1 MHLHRSPSVPAWRR
15 AWFLSGGWRFTL
27 VVLAAGAALR
37 LWAIHAH
44 PQIQGD
50 SLLYGD
56 IAVNWLT
63 HGIYGR
69 SVGHASGLTTI
80 QPTLLR
86 LPGYPAFLALCFAL
100 FGLANYRAVLYLQ
113 AVIDLATCLLIA
125 GLAGKICGQ
134 RAARVALLLAAL
146 CPFTANYAAS
156 PLTETLSIF
165 CVALGFRALAAV
177 LEGPR
182 LTPRLIWTVLLIFS
196 WSYAALLRP
205 DGALLAVVLW
215 VALIVYGRRGLGLAA
230 SLRLALAAGLLSV
243 LPFAAWTLRNWHTF
257 HVFQP
262 LAPRYATDPG
272 EFGAPGFVRWVRTLS
287 GDFTSTNE
295 IYWNGNS
302 DAIDPGN
309 LPARAFDN
317 AGQSEQTRRL
327 LDDYN
332 AITTLTP
339 ELDAR
344 FDLLARERI
353 RAHPFRY
360 YVTLPL
366 LRLADMWLRPRVET
380 LNAQLR
386 WWRYAQHPGETRVAI
401 FYGALNLA
409 YLVAALLG
417 MLRWPRLAGAML
429 ALIILRSL
437 LLATI
442 EAPEPRYTL
451 ECFPLLIAFAA
462 VAIASCDG
470 QEPRRI

>member
-1 MHLHRSPSVPAWRR
+1 MRLSRSSSVPAWLR
-15 AWFLSGGWRFTL
+15 ACFLQPSFLYTL

-37 LWAIHAH
+37 LWWIHVH

-50 SLLYGD
+50 SLVYGD
-56 IAVNWLT
+56 IATNWLT
-63 HGIYGR
+63 NGVYGH
-69 SVGHASGLTTI
+69 SVGSASGLTTI

-86 LPGYPAFLALCFAL
+86 LPGYPAFLAICFAI
-100 FGLANYRAVLYLQ
+100 FGVGNYRAVLYLQ
-113 AVIDLATCLLIA
+113 AVIDLITCLLIA
-125 GLAGKICGQ
+125 GLAGKICGR
-134 RAARVALLLAAL
+134 RAAGVALPLAAL
-146 CPFTANYAAS
+146 CPFTATYTAS

-165 CVALGFRALAAV
+165 CVALGFHALASV
-177 LEGPR
+177 LQGR
-182 LTPRLIWTVLLIFS
+182 HLVWTALLIFS

-205 DGALLAVVLW
+205 DGALLAVVLGA
-215 VALIVYGRRGLGLAA
+215 ALIVYGRDTLGLAY
-230 SLRLALAAGLLSV
+230 SLRLALFAGLIAV

-272 EFGAPGFVRWVRTLS
+272 EFGSPGFVRWVRTFTV
-287 GDFTSTNE
+287 DFASTTE

-302 DAIDPGN
+302 DSIDPGN
-309 LPARAFDN
+309 LPARAFDD
-317 AGQSEQTRRL
+317 AEQYEQTRRL

-332 AITTLTP
+332 STTTLTP
-339 ELDAR
+339 QLDAR
-344 FDLLARERI
+344 FALLARERI

-380 LNAQLR
+380 LNGSPR
-386 WWRYAQHPGETRVAI
+386 WWQYAQHPRETRVAI

-417 MLRWPRLAGAML
+417 ALRWPRMAGSML
-429 ALIILRSL
+429 ALIALRSL
-437 LLATI
+437 LLATL

-451 ECFPLLIAFAA
+451 ECFPLLIALAA
-462 VAIASCDG
+462 VALAGCDAPSSWRSG
-470 QEPRRI
+470 